1 MSAAAVAEAAPPAPK
16 GKKKLIIIILAA
28 VLVLVLGGGGAALM
42 LSKKKAAEEAE
53 LDAEEGQAP
62 EAKATAKFDP
72 KAVPVFVPL
81 DPFTV
86 NLADRDAERYAQIGI
101 TLELDDA
108 KTGDMLKLYMPAI
121 RNNILLAIADRT
133 AADLLDREGKTRLAE
148 RVKREVSR
156 AIGFEVGN
164 GEPAAP
170 AAAPA
175 DDEGDEPK
183 PKKKPKKATKAA
195 EPALP
200 VKAVHFSNFIIQ

>member
-1 MSAAAVAEAAPPAPK
+1 MSAAVAEAAPPAPK
-16 GKKKLIIIILAA
+16 GKKKLIIIIAA
-28 VLVLVLGGGGAALM
+28 VAVLALGGGGAALM

-62 EAKATAKFDP
+62 ATKAAAKFDP

-101 TLELDDA
+101 TLELDDT
-108 KTGDMLKLYMPAI
+108 KTGDALKLYMPAI

-133 AADLLDREGKTRLAE
+133 AGELMGRDGKTRLAE
-148 RVKREVSR
+148 RVKREVSK
-156 AIGFEVGN
+156 AIGFEVGDDEV
-164 GEPAAP
+164 EPP
-170 AAAPA
+170 AAAA
-175 DDEGDEPK
+175 EDEDSEDPKPKRK
-183 PKKKPKKATKAA
+183 PKKKSKAA